1 MQFSRLRLSGF
12 KSFVDATEL
21 DISSGLTGVVGPNG
35 CGKSNL
41 VEGLRWVMGETSAK
55 RMRGGEMDDVIFNGT
70 STRPARNLAEVALLV
85 DNSDLKAPNSFNDS
99 SELNVIR
106 RIERSK
112 GSNYRVNGRDIRSR
126 DVQLLFADAGTGARS
141 AGIVSQGKIGA
152 LINAKPSERRILL
165 EEAANIRGLYTRR
178 HEAELRLKAAETNLE
193 RLEDI
198 LTSIQSQL
206 KGLQQQAK
214 QAVRYRAVNDQIRQ
228 AESVLLFSRWQSIL
242 LEKEVATENHRVSN
256 NKVRTATEFAARA
269 STKRAD
275 VAEKLPSLR
284 AKDVEA
290 AASLQTITLGMNE
303 LDGEQ
308 GRIDSAMT
316 ETVTRLMQISDDIS
330 REGSLEKESSEA
342 VKKLKIEYADIEN
355 DLTNDEDSQKKAASF
370 LTEINREADLL
381 ELKAAEITERI
392 ALDEANR
399 SSFGRQ
405 LKLATEREERLII
418 QIADTKTQR
427 VVLEENSVSAVYV
440 EELNSVVRK
449 SNDVANKA
457 NEKLGFI
464 ENEKTI
470 CADFVDKAY
479 TSVQEVSAGLA
490 RLEAES
496 GSLSAMLSGDLD
508 NVLTPIV
515 DEIEVEDGY
524 ETALSAA
531 LGDDLTAP
539 IKKDG
544 IISEKRFWTKNGSK
558 HPGSSLPVGVEVL
571 ANKVSV
577 PQELQERMK
586 QVGIA
591 GDVETALRLQ
601 TELMHGQC
609 LTTLK
614 GGLWRWDGYVAD
626 VDIVTSAE
634 IRIQHRNRIKEISLN
649 VESLSEEKKTLT
661 AALTELR
668 ERLEGLVEQEK
679 TERLRYKDAYEKLD
693 QARQR
698 LTDASAR
705 ISEWKNSANRLDEI
719 IHQLTSDKSEA
730 LGQKQLAEK
739 ELGALEDIQGLRAVN
754 SENREKLSKQ
764 RSDLVDAR
772 AAYGEIV
779 RLSKERTARLAS
791 IRIEDKK
798 WIERSQRARIRIVE
812 LESRKQFEKSEIERL
827 EKRPEEIMAQRKELM
842 DKGQIAE
849 VTRKSSADKL
859 AVAEIAVNE
868 ADTVSRQA
876 DQDLSKIREERVR
889 TEAAL
894 EQVNHSVELTKERI
908 KERLECAP
916 ENILERANIQS
927 SEGLPDLE
935 ATESRLERL
944 TRERERIG
952 PVNLRAEIEVTE
964 LETQLSTM
972 EKEKGDLTGAI
983 DRLRKAITS
992 LNKEGRDRLI
1002 EAFDTV
1008 NKHFQE
1014 LFIRLFG
1021 GGTAHLTLV
1030 EADDP
1035 LDAGVE
1041 IMTSPPGKKLQSM
1054 SLLSG
1059 GEQALTALA
1068 LVFAAFLT
1076 NPSPICVLDEVDAP
1090 LDDSNVDRFC
1100 SLLSSISKTT
1110 KTRFLIIT
1118 HHRLTMARMDR
1129 LYGVTMAEQGVS
1141 QLVSVNLE
1149 GAEELREAV

>member
-12 KSFVDATEL
+12 KSFVDAAEL

-165 EEAANIRGLYTRR
+165 EEAANIRGLHTRR

-193 RLEDI
+193 RLDDI

-256 NKVRTATEFAARA
+256 NKVRAATEFAVRA
-269 STKRAD
+269 STERAD
-275 VAEKLPSLR
+275 VAEKLPDLR

-308 GRIDSAMT
+308 ERIDSSMT
-316 ETVTRLMQISDDIS
+316 ETVTRLRQISDDIT
-330 REGSLEKESSEA
+330 REKSLEKESSEA
-342 VKKLKIEYADIEN
+342 VKKLKIEYADIEK
-355 DLTNDEDSQKKAASF
+355 DLTNDEDIKKKAASL

-381 ELKAAEITERI
+381 ELKVAEITERI

-470 CADFVDKAY
+470 CADLVDKAY

-544 IISEKRFWTKNGSK
+544 IISERRFWTKNGSK
-558 HPGSSLPVGVEVL
+558 HLGSSLPVGVEVL

-591 GDVETALRLQ
+591 SDVETALRLQ

-649 VESLSEEKKTLT
+649 VETLSEEKQTLT
-661 AALTELR
+661 AALTKLR
-668 ERLEGLVEQEK
+668 KRLEGLVEQEK

-739 ELGALEDIQGLRAVN
+739 ELGALEDIQGLRVVN
-754 SENREKLSKQ
+754 YENREKLSKQ

-779 RLSKERTARLAS
+779 RLSKERTARLES
-791 IRIEDKK
+791 IRIEDKT
-798 WIERSQRARIRIVE
+798 WIERSQRARIRIGE

-827 EKRPEEIMAQRKELM
+827 EKRPEEIMAQRRELM

-894 EQVNHSVELTKERI
+894 EQINHSVESTKERI
-908 KERLECAP
+908 KERLECSP

-972 EKEKGDLTGAI
+972 EKERGDLTGAI

-992 LNKEGRDRLI
+992 LNKEGRDRLL
-1002 EAFDTV
+1002 EAFDAV

-1100 SLLSSISKTT
+1100 SLLSNISKTT

>member
-470 CADFVDKAY
+470 CADLVDKAY

-591 GDVETALRLQ
+591 GDVEAALRLQ

-894 EQVNHSVELTKERI
+894 EQINHSVELTKERI

-992 LNKEGRDRLI
+992 LNKEGRDRLL

>member
-21 DISSGLTGVVGPNG
+21 DISNGLTGVVGPNG

-70 STRPARNLAEVALLV
+70 SSRPARNLAEVALLI

-141 AGIVSQGKIGA
+141 AGIVSQGRIGA

-206 KGLQQQAK
+206 KGLKQQAK
-214 QAVRYRAVNDQIRQ
+214 QAVRYRAVNEQIRQ

-242 LEKEVATENHRVSN
+242 LEKEIATDNHRESN

-275 VAEKLPSLR
+275 AVEKLPGLR
-284 AKDVEA
+284 AEDVEA
-290 AASLQTITLGMNE
+290 AAALQTITLGINE

-308 GRIDSAMT
+308 GRIDTART
-316 ETVTRLMQISDDIS
+316 EAATRLMQISDDIT

-342 VKKLKIEYADIEN
+342 VKKLKIEYANIEN
-355 DLTNDEDSQKKAASF
+355 DLTNEEGCKKEAASL
-370 LTEINREADLL
+370 LTKINREADLL
-381 ELKAAEITERI
+381 ELKVAEITEKI
-392 ALDEANR
+392 ALNEASR

-405 LKLATEREERLII
+405 LKLATEREERLMM
-418 QIADTKTQR
+418 QIADSKTQR
-427 VVLEENSVSAVYV
+427 IVLEENSGNAEQV
-440 EELNSVVRK
+440 EGLNSVVQE
-449 SNDVANKA
+449 SNDAANKA
-457 NEKLGFI
+457 NKKLGFI

-470 CADFVDKAY
+470 CADLVDKAY
-479 TSVQEVSAGLA
+479 TSVQDISAGLA

-508 NVLTPIV
+508 NIITPIV

-539 IKKDG
+539 IKKDD
-544 IISEKRFWTKNGSK
+544 IISEKRVWTKNGSK
-558 HPGSSLPVGVEVL
+558 HPGSSLPDGVEVL

-577 PQELQERMK
+577 PQELQERVK
-586 QVGIA
+586 QVGVASDMEAAI
-591 GDVETALRLQ
+591 RLQ
-601 TELMHGQC
+601 TELKHGQC
-609 LTTLK
+609 LTTLQ
-614 GGLWRWDGYVAD
+614 GGLWRWDGYVAN
-626 VDIVTSAE
+626 VDTVTSAE

-649 VESLSEEKKTLT
+649 VETLSEEKKTLT

-679 TERLRYKDAYEKLD
+679 SERLRYKDAYEKLD

-730 LGQKQLAEK
+730 LDQKQLAEK
-739 ELGALEDIQGLRAVN
+739 ELGALEDIQSLRAVN
-754 SENREKLSKQ
+754 SENREKLSEQ

-779 RLSKERTARLAS
+779 RLSKERTSRLES
-791 IRIEDKK
+791 IRSEDKT

-849 VTRKSSADKL
+849 VARKSSADKL

-876 DQDLSKIREERVR
+876 DQDLSKRREERVR

-894 EQVNHSVELTKERI
+894 EQINHSIELTKERI
-908 KERLECAP
+908 KERLECSP

-927 SEGLPDLE
+927 SEKLPDLE

-972 EKEKGDLTGAI
+972 EKERDDLTGAI
-983 DRLRKAITS
+983 DRLRRAIAS
-992 LNKEGRDRLI
+992 LNKEGRDRLL
-1002 EAFDTV
+1002 EAFDAV
-1008 NKHFQE
+1008 NKHFQD

-1100 SLLSSISKTT
+1100 SLLSDISKTT

>member
-591 GDVETALRLQ
+591 GDVEAALRLQ

-894 EQVNHSVELTKERI
+894 EQINHSVELTKERI

-992 LNKEGRDRLI
+992 LNKEGRDRLL